1 VHSHPGI
8 PYTQKLKSQNG
19 KLTLPDTVSFS
30 LAARSLS
37 LAARSLSLAARLK
50 SLAVFAV
57 LLLAACSGGES
68 NVASGGREQIL
79 HIGNGSEP
87 QGLDP
92 HVVTGVPEN
101 RLIRALFEGLA
112 VKNPYT
118 LEPEP
123 GVAERWEFSEDG
135 RQITFHINP
144 DARWSNGDPVTA
156 DDYVWSWMRAL
167 HPEMGNLYAYML
179 FPIVNAEAFFSRE
192 IDDFSEVGVKAPDPQ
207 TLIVDLIEPTP
218 YFLQLMDHYSTF
230 AVHRPTVEKFGKF
243 TDRFTKWTRVENIV
257 SNGPFVLDEWLL
269 NRRIAMR
276 KSATYWD
283 RERVRLNRV
292 VYYPTENAV
301 SEERGFRAGQ
311 LHATMTI
318 PLDKIPVYQAME
330 NSPYVQAPYLGT
342 YYYLVNTQRSPTD
355 DPRVRQALSMAFD
368 RETLA
373 RTVMQNSVVPAYAIT
388 PPGTIGYQPP
398 KIFDYDPKRARELL
412 AEAGYPNGEG
422 WPGLEIIYNTQ
433 EAHRKIAVAVQ
444 QMWKDALNIDV
455 TISNQ
460 EWKVYL
466 DSVSTRNFDV
476 ARRGWIGDYVD
487 PNNFLDLF
495 LSAGG
500 NNNTGFS
507 DPTYDEL
514 IAKTAPQAKTQEA
527 RFAAFFAAE
536 TRLMEQMPIIPIY
549 TYTSKH
555 LQHPSVCGM
564 PSNLMD
570 SLNLRYVWLVPERTR
585 MDQPCVR

>member
-1 VHSHPGI
+1 M
-8 PYTQKLKSQNG
+8 
-19 KLTLPDTVSFS
+19 TLPGTFFLSLAARSFALAVRSFSFAARSFS
-30 LAARSLS
+30 LAARC
-37 LAARSLSLAARLK
+37 K

-144 DARWSNGDPVTA
+144 EARWSNGDPVTA

-207 TLIVDLIEPTP
+207 TLIVNLIEPTP

-269 NRRIAMR
+269 NRRISMR
-276 KSATYWD
+276 KSDTYWD
-283 RERVRLNRV
+283 RDRVRLNKAI
-292 VYYPTENAV
+292 YYPTENAV

-311 LHATMTI
+311 LHATATI

-444 QMWKDALNIDV
+444 QMWKDTLNIDV

-585 MDQPCVR
+585 MDQPCER